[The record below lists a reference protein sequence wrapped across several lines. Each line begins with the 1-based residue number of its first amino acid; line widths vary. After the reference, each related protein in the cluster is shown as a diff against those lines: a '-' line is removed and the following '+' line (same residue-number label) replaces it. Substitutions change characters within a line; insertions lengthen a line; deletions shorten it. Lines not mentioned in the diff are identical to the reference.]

1 MKTVTIPEHEYLQ
14 LRQAIEHSQQQLNLL
29 QKQLRVHRILPSL
42 GQSSEPVSLRRG
54 SAKTIITYLADDF
67 TAPLQDFEDHL
78 AR

>member
-1 MKTVTIPEHEYLQ
+1 MKTITISEDEYLQ
-14 LRQAIEHSQQQLNLL
+14 LCQTIEHSQQQLNLL
-29 QKQLRVHRILPSL
+29 QKQLRVPRILPSL

-67 TAPLQDFEDHL
+67 TAPLQDFEDHT